1 MLALAGRLDIALLEE
16 EVEAFSYTRN
26 EQFALYFARKED
38 KRFLYDED
46 EGKWY
51 IYNGRFWECDP
62 NGLRVREAIRCEC
75 SALVRWFADKVNSL
89 ALSDGNRKRG
99 EKEILKMSEVI
110 DNVNF
115 IEQIQK
121 ALMSKS
127 GILVKSSDFDAD
139 PFLINTPS
147 GVVNVETLERTDHSP
162 NYLMKLMTAADYDE
176 SCDLSFWERIIYESS
191 GSTDWTEKDRREQAE
206 YIKKALGYTILG
218 EGNTEQL
225 FFFVHGRG
233 RTGKNTVFESAAQV
247 LGDYGA
253 KSDSNALTKT
263 KRGGNNEAERTIKRI
278 VGKRL
283 VMFDEFSEYS
293 HIEGDMIKKITGGDT
308 MQTRSLYSEAD
319 EERIFMKPWLI
330 SNWKIGLNANDDA
343 VWRRIIPIIVDI
355 PKPEPS
361 HKEKRAFRKK
371 MEENR
376 NALLTLIIKSAHRYL
391 EEGLEKPDCIKRSIE
406 LMQNSQNYIAL
417 FLQERT
423 VKREGHTLP
432 FGKLYDQW
440 KEYSVTKGYWTG
452 TELDIYETLEKAGV
466 RVYRNQFGLFAKDI
480 AINFEGKIETEEDD
494 EYDYLGGTF

>member
-1 MLALAGRLDIALLEE
+1 MLALTGRLDIALLEE
-16 EVEAFSYTRN
+16 EVELFSYTRN

-46 EGKWY
+46 ENKWY
-51 IYNGRFWECDP
+51 IFNGRFWECDP
-62 NGLRVREAIRCEC
+62 NGLRVREAIRCE
-75 SALVRWFADKVNSL
+75 SSTLITWFADKVNAL

-99 EKEILKMSEVI
+99 EKEIAKMSEVI

-147 GVVNVETLERTDHSP
+147 GVVNIETLEVTEHSP
-162 NYLMKLMTAADYDE
+162 EYLMKLITSADYE
-176 SCDLSFWERIIYESS
+176 EKCDLSFWERIIYESS
-191 GSTDWTEKDRREQAE
+191 GSTDWAETDREEQAE
-206 YIKKALGYTILG
+206 YIKKALGYTLIG

-253 KSDSNALTKT
+253 KSDSDALTKA
-263 KRGGNNEAERTIKRI
+263 KRGGSNEAERTIKRI

-283 VMFDEFSEYS
+283 VIFDEFSEYA
-293 HIEGDMIKKITGGDT
+293 HVEGDMIKKITGGDT

-319 EERIFMKPWLI
+319 EERVYMKPWLI

-343 VWRRIIPIIVDI
+343 VWRRIVPIIIDI

-361 HKEKRAFRKK
+361 HKEKRAFRRK

-391 EEGLEKPDCIKRSIE
+391 EEGLEKPDCIKKSTA
-406 LMQNSQNYIAL
+406 LMQNAQNYISL

-423 VKREGHTLP
+423 VPKDGHTLP
-432 FGKLYDQW
+432 FGRLYEQW
-440 KEYSVTKGYWTG
+440 REYSAVKGYWTG

-466 RVYRNQFGLFAKDI
+466 KVYRNQFGLFAKDI
-480 AINFEGKIETEEDD
+480 NIKQEGDLTEED
-494 EYDYLGGTF
+494 YDLGGAF